1 MEFVLKMIRAE
12 RPAFQMKS
20 PFRNLDVAGAVG
32 IAVALALFLLELFE
46 LGRSKARP
54 QNQAGKGERKL
65 AHGPEMI
72 RQSKACPQNQVG
84 KGGVFLSGEKNFI
97 ILRVLT
103 D

>member
-1 MEFVLKMIRAE
+1 MIRAE

-54 QNQAGKGERKL
+54 QNQ
-65 AHGPEMI
+65 
-72 RQSKACPQNQVG
+72 VG

-97 ILRVLT
+97 ILRVLI